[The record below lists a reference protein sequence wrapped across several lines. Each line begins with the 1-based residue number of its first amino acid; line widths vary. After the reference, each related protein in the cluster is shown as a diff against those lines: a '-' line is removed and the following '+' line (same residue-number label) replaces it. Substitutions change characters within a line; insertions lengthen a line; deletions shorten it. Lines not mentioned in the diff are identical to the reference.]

1 MAEITNYTPG
11 EYAKEHIRITPTTL
25 ADGRDFFYLDDD
37 PEYVSGA
44 KTRELKD
51 PRPLDYRFAPH
62 LDADG
67 NEVPYAAPQMR
78 RDPLTGDWI
87 PMATARMNR
96 PITAGPGATAKGNP
110 LAARKPGDPYQDG
123 EVPDTDYNV
132 VVFENRFPSMVRV
145 PGVSEDV
152 TYVDGNPHQL
162 RFVYNT
168 YRFTTLE
175 EIKEF
180 EPELVINAVTV
191 KYTLDAFRK
200 ILPVLPKDCIISDI
214 ASVKTGLKKFY
225 EESGFRY
232 VSSHP
237 MFGPTFASLSNLSS
251 ENAIIISEGD
261 HLGKIFFKD
270 LYQTLRLNIFEYTFD
285 EHDETVAYSLSIPF
299 VSTFVFAAVMKHQ
312 EAPGTTFKK
321 HMAIAKGLLSEDD
334 YLLQEILFNPRT
346 PGQVTNIRTELKNLL
361 EIIENKDAE
370 GMKKYLTKIR
380 EKIK

>member
-1 MAEITNYTPG
+1 MIDQVT
-11 EYAKEHIRITPTTL
+11 IDRI
-25 ADGRDFFYLDDD
+25 
-37 PEYVSGA
+37 
-44 KTRELKD
+44 
-51 PRPLDYRFAPH
+51 
-62 LDADG
+62 LDAAQIVDVVSEFVTLRKRG
-67 NEVPYAAPQMR
+67 VNYVGLCPFHNEKTPSFSVSP
-78 RDPLTGDWI
+78 
-87 PMATARMNR
+87 
-96 PITAGPGATAKGNP
+96 AKGLCKCFSCGKGGNSVHFIMEHEQMSYYEALKY
-110 LAARKPGDPYQDG
+110 LAKK
-123 EVPDTDYNV
+123 YNI
-132 VVFENRFPSMVRV
+132 
-145 PGVSEDV
+145 
-152 TYVDGNPHQL
+152 
-162 RFVYNT
+162 
-168 YRFTTLE
+168 

-200 ILPVLPKDCIISDI
+200 VLPVLPKDCIISDI

-346 PGQVTNIRTELKNLL
+346 PGQVANIRTELKNLL
-361 EIIENKDAE
+361 EIIEKKDAE
-370 GMKKYLTKIR
+370 GMKAYLTKIR

>member
-152 TYVDGNPHQL
+152 TYVDGNPL
-162 RFVYNT
+162 WEKK
-168 YRFTTLE
+168 LAAGSCE
-175 EIKEF
+175 
-180 EPELVINAVTV
+180 VI
-191 KYTLDAFRK
+191 
-200 ILPVLPKDCIISDI
+200 
-214 ASVKTGLKKFY
+214 
-225 EESGFRY
+225 
-232 VSSHP
+232 
-237 MFGPTFASLSNLSS
+237 
-251 ENAIIISEGD
+251 
-261 HLGKIFFKD
+261 
-270 LYQTLRLNIFEYTFD
+270 
-285 EHDETVAYSLSIPF
+285 
-299 VSTFVFAAVMKHQ
+299 
-312 EAPGTTFKK
+312 
-321 HMAIAKGLLSEDD
+321 
-334 YLLQEILFNPRT
+334 
-346 PGQVTNIRTELKNLL
+346 
-361 EIIENKDAE
+361 
-370 GMKKYLTKIR
+370 
-380 EKIK
+380 